1 VFNLQ
6 GEKLDPNKP
15 IVGGSQSGKKINRE
29 FFERNAEAKELQKR
43 IESGVAST
51 VERILAMEPID
62 AMKEANKIIGR
73 KGQYKNLSQ
82 EDAKKI
88 LQDTEDHIFERNVD
102 IDPEDMFA
110 DGGRIGL
117 KKGMDRRTFMKIMG
131 GLATLPILGRYFKG
145 AEKAAPVIEKATE
158 TVTQAP
164 SYFFDL
170 VAKIKMFG
178 KQSKVGPSERVEEYS
193 YIGKNGDEYTLTE
206 DIVTGDAQIVKDKMG
221 VGSAGDKTFDTIN
234 DRTVMEYKAP
244 KKDVDPEAGKFI
256 DEGAEYDEYKVE
268 FDMDGTEAGADA
280 IDEIVQKEI
289 MDEVKKSAP
298 PIKKASGGLAYML
311 GE

>member
-1 VFNLQ
+1 
-6 GEKLDPNKP
+6 
-15 IVGGSQSGKKINRE
+15 
-29 FFERNAEAKELQKR
+29 
-43 IESGVAST
+43 
-51 VERILAMEPID
+51 MEPID

-178 KQSKVGPSERVEEYS
+178 KQSKVGPAERVDEYS
-193 YIGKNGDEYTLTE
+193 YIGKNGDQYTLTE
-206 DIVTGDAQIVKDKMG
+206 DITTGDAQITKDKMG
-221 VGSAGDKTFDTIN
+221 IGTSGDKSFDVIE
-234 DRTVMEYKAP
+234 DRTVLEYKAP
-244 KKDVDPEAGKFI
+244 KKDVDPDTQKFI
-256 DEGAEYDEYKVE
+256 DEGAEYEEYKIE
-268 FDMDGTEAGADA
+268 FDQDGTQAGADA
-280 IDEIVQKEI
+280 IDEIIQKEI
-289 MDEVKKSAP
+289 IEESKKAAP
-298 PIKKASGGLAYML
+298 PIKKAAGGLAYML